1 MQDLICELLAFVLKS
16 RSLSA
21 IGWNLLDV
29 VVVFISIVSLGPNA
43 LLNMTV
49 IRMLRTLRVVRLFG
63 RVESLK
69 KVWIFIPFLAL
80 YLVLP
85 RTRSPS
91 GTVEVFAS
99 AEILEFHEG
108 AQLPF

>member
-63 RVESLK
+63 RIESLK
-69 KVWIFIPFLAL
+69 KVWIFIPFPAL
-80 YLVLP
+80 YCSLTEDPVPIWDCGSVRLCRAP
-85 RTRSPS
+85 
-91 GTVEVFAS
+91 
-99 AEILEFHEG
+99 
-108 AQLPF
+108 